1 LRLLFGVLIGAIGG
15 FALGALLGVLI
26 TLFNNAVL
34 VPRGQA
40 ATGSFSFWV
49 PFFGAAFAI
58 IGAVFTG
65 LFMYFRTGGNR

>member
-1 LRLLFGVLIGAIGG
+1 LRLLVGVLIGAIGG

-40 ATGSFSFWV
+40 ATGSYSFWV
-49 PFFGAAFAI
+49 PFFGTAFAI
-58 IGAVFTG
+58 IGAVFAG
-65 LFMYFRTGGNR
+65 LLMFLRAGNR

>member
-1 LRLLFGVLIGAIGG
+1 LLIGAIGG

-40 ATGSFSFWV
+40 ATGSYSFWV
-49 PFFGAAFAI
+49 PFFGTAFAI
-58 IGAVFTG
+58 IGAAFAG
-65 LFMYFRTGGNR
+65 LLMFLRAGGNR